1 MALLA
6 LVTGAVGGIGSA
18 VAHRLVQDGF
28 QVVAAD
34 MGSGRAAALA
44 AELPG
49 EGHSGIELDVTHE
62 TEVALCFRRI
72 ETEIAPI
79 NVVVN
84 AAGILILDPNGQ
96 RRPITDTDLQ
106 EWELTQRVNSTGTFL
121 MVREYLRCRSA
132 KRVDPARFITF
143 SSVAAQLGGYRSS
156 SAYIASKAAVLGF
169 TKAAAREAASLGV
182 NINAVAPGLIDAPML
197 RLSLDPS
204 KDQEIAAS
212 IPLNRIGTPDDVAGA
227 VSFLAGPD
235 SSYLTGATI
244 DINGGYRMQ

>member
-18 VAHRLVQDGF
+18 VAHRLAQDGF
-28 QVVAAD
+28 RIVAAD
-34 MGSGRAAALA
+34 MDSGQAVALA

-49 EGHSGIELDVTHE
+49 EGHSGIGLDVTGE
-62 TEVALCFRRI
+62 AEVAACFQRI

-121 MVREYLRCRSA
+121 VMREYLRCRSA
-132 KRVDPARFITF
+132 KRVDPARFVTF

-204 KDQEIAAS
+204 KDQEIAAT
-212 IPLNRIGTPDDVAGA
+212 IPLNRICLLYTSPSPRD
-227 VSFLAGPD
+227 
-235 SSYLTGATI
+235 
-244 DINGGYRMQ
+244 